1 MADDTTDEPHV
12 EEAHMAD
19 SLNNLV
25 NAVTSDATK
34 LTNLTFSNANLVEQL
49 KVGLSQNK
57 VLADLLSKNIC
68 GVTATQSENQNA
80 NKQKRT
86 DKTKRHKNLKI
97 T

>member
-57 VLADLLSKNIC
+57 VIIDLLSRKIF
-68 GVTATQSENQNA
+68 GGAENQS
-80 NKQKRT
+80 
-86 DKTKRHKNLKI
+86 
-97 T
+97 